1 MKKSNAV
8 GERHAASRKNPI
20 KNAVILT
27 NRKLHFTYSLT
38 DAQLEEFLDRHL
50 DLIIIS
56 ENEEPQ
62 NKLKIT
68 SRADGIIINTNITAE
83 CWNTLSKYL
92 NEL

>member
-1 MKKSNAV
+1 MKRTKQNT
-8 GERHAASRKNPI
+8 I

-38 DAQLEEFLDRHL
+38 DEQLDEFLDKHL
-50 DLIIIS
+50 DLIIRS

-68 SRADGIIINTNITAE
+68 SNKEGIIINHSINQK
-83 CWNTLSKYL
+83 CWDTLSKYL
-92 NEL
+92 NDL

>member
-1 MKKSNAV
+1 MKKS
-8 GERHAASRKNPI
+8 KNTI

-38 DAQLEEFLDRHL
+38 DEQLESFLNYNLDR
-50 DLIIIS
+50 IIRS

-62 NKLKIT
+62 NHLKVT
-68 SRADGIIINTNITAE
+68 SRTDGIIMNTNITVE

-92 NEL
+92 NDL

>member
-1 MKKSNAV
+1 MKRTKQ
-8 GERHAASRKNPI
+8 NPI

-38 DAQLEEFLDRHL
+38 DEQLDEFLDKHL
-50 DLIIIS
+50 DRIIRS

-62 NKLKIT
+62 NHLKVT
-68 SRADGIIINTNITAE
+68 SRTDGIIMNTNITAE